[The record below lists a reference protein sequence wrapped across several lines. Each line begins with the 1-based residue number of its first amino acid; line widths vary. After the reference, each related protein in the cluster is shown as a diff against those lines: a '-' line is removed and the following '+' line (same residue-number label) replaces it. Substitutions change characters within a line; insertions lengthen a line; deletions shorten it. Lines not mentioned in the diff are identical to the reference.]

1 MYFNRVRIGFEFGE
15 TVPNSG
21 TYLTSSVELPC
32 EHPGS
37 STSDIMEES
46 EMMVKSLY
54 W

>member
-15 TVPNSG
+15 NVPNSG

-37 STSDIMEES
+37 STADIMVGAPFI
-46 EMMVKSLY
+46 VKSLY